1 MSKFIET
8 FEKSP
13 VLLPVIHVENEAQA
27 LKNAEIALREG
38 CDGAF
43 LISMRGMKHD
53 GLLKIHNIVKR
64 EFPSFWLGVNFLD
77 LDALEV
83 FDKLN
88 EEVGGVWVDDAKI
101 IEHLPLQVEANSIKQ
116 KQLKSGWNGLYFG
129 GVAFKYQGHV
139 DNPDIVAKIAADYMD
154 VVTTSGSA
162 TGSPPDIHKITSM
175 KKAIGNTPLSIAS
188 GITPENVSNYVNIA
202 DCFLTATS
210 LLIPG
215 TENFSS
221 DRVRSLVD
229 NIRK

>member
-1 MSKFIET
+1 MSRFIET

-53 GLLKIHNIVKR
+53 GLLKIHSVVKR
-64 EFPSFWLGVNFLD
+64 EFPNFWLGVNFLD
-77 LDALEV
+77 LEAIEV
-83 FDKLN
+83 FNKLN
-88 EEVGGVWVDDAKI
+88 EEVGGVWVDDARI
-101 IEHLPLQVEANSIKQ
+101 IEHLPLQVEANGIRQ

-139 DNPDIVAKIAADYMD
+139 DNPDIVAKIAPDYMD

-162 TGSPPDIHKITSM
+162 TGHAPDIEKIRSM
-175 KKAIGNTPLSIAS
+175 KNAIGEKPLAIAS
-188 GITPENVSNYVNIA
+188 GISPENVTDYKDIA

-210 LLIPG
+210 LLVPG

-221 DRVRSLVD
+221 DRVRSLVN